1 MNALGIC
8 VKLGTGISGIQGARE
23 CDIRPK
29 TSDYEWINSWTYSF
43 VEFQFAALNH
53 SRSIDRRDEEA
64 CCF

>member
-8 VKLGTGISGIQGARE
+8 VKLRTRISGIQGARE

-29 TSDYEWINSWTYSF
+29 TSDYEWINSSTYSF

-53 SRSIDRRDEEA
+53 SRSIDRRDEKA